1 MNNLIYQSIAREE
14 SRALKYFLKYVFL
27 HKTGNWSMIINI
39 YIDTPNAFISDKHIV
54 CIVKKKKPVL
64 EQPSLLFQ
72 LILYWE
78 MKEFFT
84 DFLWRSFQATEVVAR
99 FYL

>member
-1 MNNLIYQSIAREE
+1 MNNLIYQSIIREE

-54 CIVKKKKPVL
+54 CIVKKKKKI
-64 EQPSLLFQ
+64 QG
-72 LILYWE
+72 
-78 MKEFFT
+78 
-84 DFLWRSFQATEVVAR
+84 
-99 FYL
+99 